1 MADSLLIQFEN
12 HQAELAII
20 GKLVLAYGELEFATM
35 DVVRAVMGGN
45 TEKAV
50 KALYRLRSESNR
62 LELADALVAGD
73 IRDKKFGGHWHEAYC
88 ALKTCKNIRN
98 QFAHGQF
105 IGDDGLLRFG
115 DMDEAATSKGKDFKI
130 RMRPIHLSTL
140 KTQLDYFG
148 YTHHVLMWL
157 GDQIRIESGQ
167 SRLIGPKVP
176 KPKRVAPPK
185 PDSRGEAR
193 PPRLNGKGSRRPQ

>member
-20 GKLVLAYGELEFATM
+20 GKLVLAYGELEFAIM

-50 KALYRLRSESNR
+50 KAMYRLKSESTR

-73 IRDKKFGGHWHEAYC
+73 IRNKKFGGYWHEAYC
-88 ALKTCKNIRN
+88 ALKTCKTIRN
-98 QFAHGQF
+98 QYAHGQF
-105 IGDDGLLRFG
+105 IGDNGLLRFG
-115 DMDEAATSKGKDFKI
+115 DMDEAANNKGKEFKI

-140 KTQLDYFG
+140 NSQLVYFE
-148 YTHHVLMWL
+148 YAHHVLMWL
-157 GDQIRIESGQ
+157 ADQIRLESGQ
-167 SRLIGPKVP
+167 PRLIGPKVP
-176 KPKRVAPPK
+176 KPKKVAPPK
-185 PDSRGEAR
+185 FDSRGEER
-193 PPRLNGKGSRRPQ
+193 PPRLSEKGNQQPQ